1 LGWALRSE
9 IDVESKIAGVLERFV
24 GQKFNG
30 VTITLVKR
38 QYEVDGRWADI
49 AVLKDDGKP
58 LLIIETKKKKE
69 RGGSWSVER
78 HFIITSEDVVGQ
90 AASYAALLKRR
101 GVYVPFIATANDR
114 QLALFSVPENIEGL
128 VNWDAIERRDYG
140 RVVKDFYKFKKENL
154 ILHKPHGPFSEEFFK
169 ELLDTITGIYAAK
182 YSVGEKRQEWHWLV
196 LEDLRGFVDFL
207 APFIEQAIAG
217 KGRFKDSIAVKLEE
231 YQKKTGYMPTPQQ
244 LAREMAYVLLNK
256 IVFYKVLERFYNLPR
271 LSRLYQEG
279 VVKTC
284 SEYLKRLRE
293 YFDKAVEA
301 TSDFQ
306 AVFET
311 GIYDEVDLVENEE
324 VLRAIDWLIGLIE
337 TYEIERLGDVVG
349 FIYEDLIPGEERH
362 QLGQFYTP
370 KPIAE
375 LIVKWCVRSPDD
387 RVLDPGCGSGTFL
400 VEAYKRLAELKLK
413 KPWGEVKHVPSD
425 IHRQILRQ
433 LYGVDL
439 NEFPAHL
446 TAMNLAMKNVRA
458 PSPEM
463 YVFVRDY
470 FTIMPGQ
477 QVLTPYKVRTAEGE
491 KPIEVV
497 FKDFDAV
504 VGNPPYTRWTEIPED
519 TQERILGFLKKTV
532 SEYGLTPQVSRGV
545 EPGIY
550 VYWIIHSTGFL
561 KEGGRLGMIIS
572 DSWLQTDYGAGFFKF
587 LLDNYKVHAV
597 IDISARVFPVPLIGA
612 CIILLEKA
620 SNPVERDNNKV
631 VFTYLDLTRGSMDVD
646 AILKLVEE
654 AKTTPATGQLL
665 LKEFPS
671 GVKAL
676 IKTYTQG
683 ELSKYEGKVINLIF
697 GAGDILNY
705 FKQSPL
711 IVELSKYF
719 EPSRGNT
726 LWSVW
731 AIRHGRRPDVGGE
744 EFFYLTEDRVRNYN
758 IPQEYLY
765 PLLPSP
771 RYLRFFTYTR
781 NDWEE
786 LRRESAEC
794 YLFLCH
800 KPRSELP
807 ESVRRY
813 IQLGEGSNAEI
824 RLRRRPGEPEGRPVS
839 ESQASQ
845 TRLRY
850 RNIFIDWY
858 DLGGVVEAPIYVARG
873 TRYWIRFV
881 LARFQ
886 SALDDRILALIPR
899 QGVQFDEVELKA
911 LLAYLNS
918 TFAQIQAEVMGRTA
932 GGVAILEL
940 DVKPLSSFLV
950 LDVKKLPRGDVERL
964 AQLFDRLEAEARRLG
979 GADVIENVFGSELAK
994 ELTGRGDVKPGV
1006 PGLFNTVIREIDL
1019 EVAGV
1024 FGLENLVEPARAVVL
1039 EMARRR
1045 LSRAGEA
1052 KREAVKGSEELPMVE
1067 KPKKKRSVKTEAKGR
1082 ARSLIEFMKEGEETL
1097 GEK

>member
-1 LGWALRSE
+1 LGWAPRSE
-9 IDVESKIAGVLERFV
+9 FDVEGKIAGVLERFV

-38 QYEVDGRWADI
+38 QYEVEGRRADI
-49 AVLKDDGKP
+49 AVLKDDEKP
-58 LLIIETKKKKE
+58 LLIIETKKKNE

-78 HFIITSEDVVGQ
+78 HFIPTSEDVVGQ
-90 AASYAALLKRR
+90 AASYAALLKRI

-114 QLALFSVPENIEGL
+114 QLALFRVPENIEDL
-128 VNWDAIERRDYG
+128 VDWDAIGRRDYG
-140 RVVKDFYKFKKENL
+140 RVVKDFHKFRKENL

-169 ELLDTITGIYAAK
+169 ELLDTLTGIYAAK
-182 YSVGEKRQEWHWLV
+182 YRAEEKRQEWHWLV

-207 APFIEQAIAG
+207 APFIEQAIAE
-217 KGRFKDSIAVKLEE
+217 KGGFKDSIAGKLEE
-231 YQKKTGYMPTPQQ
+231 YQKKTGYRPTPQQ

-256 IVFYKVLERFYNLPR
+256 IVFYKVLEHYHNLPR
-271 LSRLYQEG
+271 LGPLYEEG

-284 SEYLKRLRE
+284 SEYLKKLRE
-293 YFDKAVEA
+293 YFNKAVEE
-301 TSDFQ
+301 TRDFQ

-311 GIYDEVDLVENEE
+311 GIYDEVDLVENEG
-324 VLRAIDWLIGLIE
+324 VLKAIDWLIRLIE
-337 TYEIERLGDVVG
+337 SYKIERLGDVVG

-413 KPWGEVKHVPSD
+413 KPWSEIKHVPGD
-425 IHRQILRQ
+425 VHRQILRQ

-477 QVLTPYKVRTAEGE
+477 QVLTPYKVRTAEGVE
-491 KPIEVV
+491 PVEVV

-519 TQERILGFLKKTV
+519 TQDRILGFLKKTI
-532 SEYGLTPQVSRGV
+532 SKYGLTPQVSRGV

-572 DSWLQTDYGAGFFKF
+572 DSWLQTDYGVNFFKF
-587 LLDNYKVHAV
+587 LLDHYKVHAV
-597 IDISARVFPVPLIGA
+597 IDISARVFPVPLIGT
-612 CIILLEKA
+612 CIILLEKV
-620 SNPVERDNNKV
+620 SNAVERDNNKV

-654 AKTTPATGQLL
+654 AKTKPMTGQLL

-671 GVKAL
+671 GAKAL

-683 ELSKYEGKVINLIF
+683 ELLKYEGKVINLVF
-697 GAGDILNY
+697 SVTDILNY
-705 FKQSPL
+705 LKQNPL
-711 IVELSKYF
+711 IIELSKYF

-744 EFFYLTEDRVRNYN
+744 DFFYLTEDKVRNYI
-758 IPQEYLY
+758 IPQECLY

-771 RYLRFFTYTR
+771 RYLRFFTYTQK
-781 NDWEE
+781 DWEG
-786 LRRESAEC
+786 LRGESVER
-794 YLFLCH
+794 YLFLCR

-813 IQLGEGSNAEI
+813 IQLGEGPNAQI
-824 RLRRRPGEPEGRPVS
+824 RLRKRPGEPEGRPVS

-845 TRLRY
+845 TRLSY

-858 DLGGVVEAPIYVARG
+858 DLGGVVEAPIYVTYGAQ
-873 TRYWIRFV
+873 YWIRFV
-881 LARFQ
+881 LAKFQ
-886 SALDDRILALIPR
+886 SALDHRILALIPR

-918 TFAQIQAEVMGRTA
+918 SFTQIQAEAMGRIT
-932 GGVAILEL
+932 GGGMIEL

-950 LDVKKLPRGDVERL
+950 LDVKKLPRGDVEKL

-994 ELTGRGDVKPGV
+994 ELTGKSNVKPGV
-1006 PGLFNTVIREIDL
+1006 EGLFNTVIREIDY
-1019 EVAGV
+1019 EVARV
-1024 FGLENLVEPARAVVL
+1024 LGLENFVEPVRAMVL
-1039 EMARRR
+1039 EMVRRR

-1052 KREAVKGSEELPMVE
+1052 KREAVKGTEELVE
-1067 KPKKKRSVKTEAKGR
+1067 LRKPRRRGGAGGGVMYR
-1082 ARSLIEFMKEGEETL
+1082 RLDEFMKKSGGEG
-1097 GEK
+1097 GK

>member
-1 LGWALRSE
+1 LGWAPRSE
-9 IDVESKIAGVLERFV
+9 FDVESKIAGVLERFV

-30 VTITLVKR
+30 VTLTLVKR
-38 QYEVDGRWADI
+38 QYEVEGRKADI
-49 AVLKDDGKP
+49 AVLKEDEKP
-58 LLIIETKKKKE
+58 LLIIETKMKKE

-78 HFIITSEDVVGQ
+78 HFIPTSEDVVGQ
-90 AASYAALLKRR
+90 AVSYASLLKRR

-114 QLALFSVPENIEGL
+114 QLALFTVPENIEGL
-128 VNWDAIERRDYG
+128 VDWDAIGRRDYG

-154 ILHKPHGPFSEEFFK
+154 ILHQPHGSFSEEFFK
-169 ELLDTITGIYAAK
+169 ELLDTLTGIYAMK

-231 YQKKTGYMPTPQQ
+231 YQKKTGYKPTPQQ

-256 IVFYKVLERFYNLPR
+256 IVFYKVLEHYRNLPR
-271 LSRLYQEG
+271 LGPLYEEG

-293 YFDKAVEA
+293 YFGKAVEA

-324 VLRAIDWLIGLIE
+324 VLKAIDWLIRLIE
-337 TYEIERLGDVVG
+337 SYKIERLGDVVG

-413 KPWGEVKHVPSD
+413 KPWGEVKHVSGD
-425 IHRQILRQ
+425 VHRQILRQ

-477 QVLTPYKVRTAEGE
+477 QVLTPYKVRTVEGE
-491 KPIEVV
+491 KPVEVV
-497 FKDFDAV
+497 FKDFNAV
-504 VGNPPYTRWTEIPED
+504 VGNPPYTRWTEIPEN
-519 TQERILGFLKKTV
+519 TQNRILDFLKKTI
-532 SEYGLTPQVSRGV
+532 SKYGLTPQVSRGV

-550 VYWIIHSTGFL
+550 VYWIMHSTGFL

-572 DSWLQTDYGAGFFKF
+572 DSWLQTDYGVGFFKF

-654 AKTTPATGQLL
+654 AKTRTATGQLL

-697 GAGDILNY
+697 GASDILNY
-705 FKQSPL
+705 LKQSGL
-711 IVELSKYF
+711 VVELSKYF
-719 EPSRGNT
+719 EPSYGNILYLYLASIGKVRGVRN
-726 LWSVW
+726 
-731 AIRHGRRPDVGGE
+731 VGGE
-744 EFFYLTEDRVRNYN
+744 GFFYLTEDRVRNYN
-758 IPQEYLY
+758 IPREYLY

-824 RLRRRPGEPEGRPVS
+824 RLRRRPGEPEGSPVS

-858 DLGGVVEAPIYVARG
+858 DLGGVVEAPIYVTYG
-873 TRYWIRFV
+873 VQYWIRFV
-881 LARFQ
+881 LAKFQ
-886 SALDDRILALIPR
+886 SALDHRILALIPR

-918 TFAQIQAEVMGRTA
+918 TFAQIQAEVMGRST
-932 GGVAILEL
+932 GGGMIEL

-994 ELTGRGDVKPGV
+994 ELTGRSDVKPGV
-1006 PGLFNTVIREIDL
+1006 EGLFNTVIREIDR
-1019 EVAGV
+1019 EVARIL
-1024 FGLENLVEPARAVVL
+1024 GLENLVEPARAVVL
-1039 EMARRR
+1039 EMVRRR
-1045 LSRAGEA
+1045 LSRAQEA
-1052 KREAVKGSEELPMVE
+1052 KREAVKGTEELVELE
-1067 KPKKKRSVKTEAKGR
+1067 KPKRRRGR
-1082 ARSLIEFMKEGEETL
+1082 TGGERVMYRRLDEFMKKSGGEG
-1097 GEK
+1097 GK